1 MTGWSGQL
9 TWKLSPP
16 APADGLITS
25 AAGGSR
31 PARSS
36 GCSREVKA
44 PSSIL
49 EIVSM
54 SSIIVFS
61 RRALRSTPSSILAC
75 AGRIGPASWSAS
87 SST

>member
-1 MTGWSGQL
+1 M
-9 TWKLSPP
+9 
-16 APADGLITS
+16 PADGLITS
-25 AAGGSR
+25 AAPGSTDM
-31 PARSS
+31 RSI
-36 GCSREVKA
+36 GCSREVNA

-61 RRALRSTPSSILAC
+61 RRALRSTPSSIFTW
-75 AGRIGPASWSAS
+75 AGLIGPASPSES